1 MKRKITVVGLVLA
14 VAACVAA
21 AAAYAINGGELP
33 STRTSGHIAMDSIQ
47 GGDSPGTL
55 NIAVESWSW
64 GVSQSATAGGHGGGG
79 GEGKAT
85 FEDLTITKTVDKA
98 SPVLM
103 QKCASGAHLPQVT
116 LTVDRP
122 RGNNQLFLEIKLTD
136 VVISS
141 VAPSG
146 SGNELPMEQV
156 SFNYDQIQMKYS
168 PRDGS
173 TPVQGSWN
181 LGTNTP

>member
-1 MKRKITVVGLVLA
+1 MKRKIMVVGLVLA

-21 AAAYAINGGELP
+21 AAAYAISGGELP
-33 STRTSGHIAMDSIQ
+33 GNRTSGHVVADSIQ

-64 GVSQSATAGGHGGGG
+64 GVSNTATGGGG
-79 GEGKAT
+79 GGGGGAGRAD
-85 FEDLTITKTVDKA
+85 FNDLTITKTVDKA

-103 QKCASGAHLPQVT
+103 LKCASGQHLPEVT

-122 RGNNQLFLEIKLTD
+122 GGGSQPFLEIKLTD
-136 VVISS
+136 ALISS
-141 VAPSG
+141 VSPSG
-146 SGNELPMEQV
+146 SANDLPMEQV
-156 SFNYDQIQMKYS
+156 SFNYDRIQMKYS

-173 TPVQGSWN
+173 TPVQTSWN
-181 LGTNTP
+181 LSENRP

>member
-1 MKRKITVVGLVLA
+1 MKRKMMVIGLVLA
-14 VAACVAA
+14 VAAAVAA
-21 AAAYAINGGELP
+21 AAAYAISGGELP
-33 STRTSGHIAMDSIQ
+33 GNRTSGHVVVDSIQ
-47 GGDSPGTL
+47 GGDSPGGM

-64 GVSQSATAGGHGGGG
+64 GVSNTATGGHGGGG
-79 GEGKAT
+79 GEGRAT
-85 FEDLTITKTVDKA
+85 FQDLTVKKTVDKA

-103 QKCASGAHLPQVT
+103 QKCASGVHIPEVT

-122 RGNNQLFLEIKLTD
+122 GGDNRPFLEIKLTD
-136 VVISS
+136 VVITLVS
-141 VAPSG
+141 PSG

-156 SFNYDQIQMKYS
+156 SFSYDRIQMKYS

-181 LGTNTP
+181 LSENRS

>member
-1 MKRKITVVGLVLA
+1 MKRKITVVGLVL
-14 VAACVAA
+14 VLAAGIAA

-33 STRTSGHIAMDSIQ
+33 GNRTSGHVVIDSIQ

-64 GVSQSATAGGHGGGG
+64 GVTQTSTGGHGGGG
-79 GEGKAT
+79 GEGRAELK
-85 FEDLTITKTVDKA
+85 DLTITKTVDKA

-122 RGNNQLFLEIKLTD
+122 GGDSHLFLEIKLTD
-136 VVISS
+136 VIITAVS
-141 VAPSG
+141 PSG
-146 SGNELPMEQV
+146 SGDALPMEEV
-156 SFNYDQIQMKYS
+156 SFNYDRIQMKYS

-181 LGTNTP
+181 QVTNTP